1 MWPPCRGT
9 TRASA
14 IAAQV
19 VPWASLLQRFPGL
32 GAGATGATGGESV
45 GTGAT
50 GGESVGTGGGESVGT
65 GGATAS
71 GGGVG
76 YVGGGVASAG
86 LAAGDPAHGSVGQG
100 NFGGGDVGAGDV
112 VASSATSAHAGVVSP
127 GFIGARSRSPLWVRW
142 HVAALTLPRELPP
155 SQLERQSRRL
165 PRHRKPL
172 WKFQNLKFQQWGAAN
187 CGSESCGQGRS
198 AVDNA
203 GRPIRGFWNSGIDTT
218 HRARSAGFR
227 DFSGGGDS
235 AVVAAGSGS
244 GPITTSQ
251 ERT

>member
-1 MWPPCRGT
+1 MP
-9 TRASA
+9 
-14 IAAQV
+14 
-19 VPWASLLQRFPGL
+19 
-32 GAGATGATGGESV
+32 
-45 GTGAT
+45 
-50 GGESVGTGGGESVGT
+50 
-65 GGATAS
+65 
-71 GGGVG
+71 
-76 YVGGGVASAG
+76 
-86 LAAGDPAHGSVGQG
+86 
-100 NFGGGDVGAGDV
+100 
-112 VASSATSAHAGVVSP
+112 
-127 GFIGARSRSPLWVRW
+127 RSRSPLWVRW

-244 GPITTSQ
+244 GPITTSGKKGPEDSNAGRLNVRAANAGRVRLVGGCAQ
-251 ERT
+251 Q